1 MARTWKFY
9 FKDKKE
15 LEKFI
20 KEGPGEDLPEEVI
33 KTLKTVYKKTSLKV
47 LDNKIH
53 QLSVNENTGKYKQ
66 STTSTMNKAGTYE
79 VE

>member
-20 KEGPGEDLPEEVI
+20 QEGPREDLPEEVI
-33 KTLKTVYKKTSLKV
+33 KTLKTIYKKTSLKV

-53 QLSVNENTGKYKQ
+53 QLTVDNNTGKYLQ
-66 STTSTMNKAGTYE
+66 LTNTATSKSGTYE